1 MITEKDEKGKKIEGE
16 TDMQGVGRLESRCSY
31 ILMIKC
37 LLSMYCVLDT
47 VLGRGVKTVDK
58 MGVVHVLMT
67 PRVCQGVPQVRAVM
81 GKNRM
86 LAGTQ
91 VGSLP
96 LSWSIRKGFLEEVG
110 LL

>member
-1 MITEKDEKGKKIEGE
+1 MITEKDEKGKKIEGD
-16 TDMQGVGRLESRCSY
+16 TDMQGVGRLES
-31 ILMIKC
+31 IHFDDQMFI
-37 LLSMYCVLDT
+37 MYCVLDT

-58 MGVVHVLMT
+58 MGVVHVLMM
-67 PRVCQGVPQVRAVM
+67 PRVCRGVPQVRAVM